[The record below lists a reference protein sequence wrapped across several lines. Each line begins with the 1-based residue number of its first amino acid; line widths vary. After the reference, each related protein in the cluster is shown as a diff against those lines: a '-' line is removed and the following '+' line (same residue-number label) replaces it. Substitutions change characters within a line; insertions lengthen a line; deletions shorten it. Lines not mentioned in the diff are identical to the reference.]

1 MKTVL
6 ANLAPGFEKIET
18 ITAINII
25 RRAGARVALTNT
37 FAGVLQIFRGI
48 KVASDDKL
56 NAVMEI
62 DKQFDLICLPEDNPE

>member
-18 ITAINII
+18 IIAINII
-25 RRAGARVALTNT
+25 RRAGARVTLTTT
-37 FAGVLQIFRGI
+37 FAGVLLIFRGI
-48 KVASDDKL
+48 KVDML
-56 NAVMEI
+56 NAFMEM